1 MAGDALGRGERRGVR
16 RGELL
21 DAAVEAIRVAG
32 PGATMEQLARA
43 GGVTKPILYRHFR
56 DRDGLI
62 TAIAERVGADLLS
75 SVQAPLAPELEQ
87 PQRVLQ
93 STLAAYVGFSEGEPP
108 PSQFLIRT
116 APHRRAG
123 GATA

>member
-1 MAGDALGRGERRGVR
+1 MAGDALVREERRGVR

-62 TAIAERVGADLLS
+62 TAIAQRFGAALLS
-75 SVQAPLAPELEQ
+75 PVQAPLAPQLEQ
-87 PQRVLQ
+87 PQPGHQTHLH
-93 STLAAYVGFSEGEPP
+93 AHEGV
-108 PSQFLIRT
+108 
-116 APHRRAG
+116 
-123 GATA
+123 

>member
-1 MAGDALGRGERRGVR
+1 MAGDALVREERRGVR

-62 TAIAERVGADLLS
+62 TAIDERFGADLLS
-75 SVQAPLAPELEQ
+75 SAIGRAACRE
-87 PQRVLQ
+87 RVCQ
-93 STLAAYVGFSEGEPP
+93 SVYISVVDVSLKKKR
-108 PSQFLIRT
+108 Q
-116 APHRRAG
+116 
-123 GATA
+123 